1 MTTTAPPTELWVLL
15 KSNTPGAVN
24 QAVLVSTQDCRFVT
38 HFIKAIKKEL
48 SNKLDAIAVDNI
60 TLHTTE
66 DSPALR
72 PGLALSTILSQSG
85 FINNDESPLVVKAQP
100 IAGSPTSSHSSRTSS
115 DEPHPKRL
123 KRWNELNKALLDK
136 KKAGFS
142 NSSTPYSSTSWSVV
156 SPIFLSARKLYI
168 QSSTDIPDGDFEVLV
183 TMLTWIYRC
192 YGRSLLEEKNK
203 NETQRLHLIAPVL
216 WSVVQLLPDVEV
228 CVEHTLDGNRVL
240 VYGRFEFV
248 LTRQVQGVAKRLC
261 IVEAKHDDFEQGLAQ
276 NLLGCEAVADLDN
289 SHVVYG
295 IVTNFDKWIFVKDMD
310 EEIAM
315 DENNFVGFDGDGVPV
330 RDQLMKVVGKIHALL
345 K

>member
-1 MTTTAPPTELWVLL
+1 
-15 KSNTPGAVN
+15 
-24 QAVLVSTQDCRFVT
+24 
-38 HFIKAIKKEL
+38 
-48 SNKLDAIAVDNI
+48 
-60 TLHTTE
+60 
-66 DSPALR
+66 
-72 PGLALSTILSQSG
+72 
-85 FINNDESPLVVKAQP
+85 
-100 IAGSPTSSHSSRTSS
+100 
-115 DEPHPKRL
+115 
-123 KRWNELNKALLDK
+123 
-136 KKAGFS
+136 
-142 NSSTPYSSTSWSVV
+142 
-156 SPIFLSARKLYI
+156 LYI

-192 YGRSLLEEKNK
+192 FGRSLLEEKNK

-240 VYGRFEFV
+240 VHGRFEFV

-261 IVEAKHDDFEQGLAQ
+261 IVEAKHDDFEQGLALT
-276 NLLGCEAVADLDN
+276 LLGCEAAADLDN